1 MGKETLHRM
10 ETKDIYSNIPMRTWR
25 WLGVN
30 EIKTPAKIGDGIK
43 KQEIIVQDGQEDE
56 VVLEHRN
63 GGQHETVVHVGKNA
77 KLHLVLAQLVPTD
90 KPYTSRVTVD
100 VADGGAF
107 SYTGAEVGAST
118 LASELTVNLSGK
130 ESTADVWSL
139 YFGDGDRLLDL
150 NYIIRQAGKKTDAN
164 MQVRGTLMGTSTKNF
179 RGTLD
184 FLEGGKGSV
193 GRENEEVMLLD
204 EGVRNRS
211 VPIMLSHEDDVDGHH
226 AVAVGRMDEAKL
238 FYLMSRGLDMEE
250 AKSLVVEASLRPVI
264 DRIPDEKLRDEIDQ
278 YLKGRLANG

>member
-1 MGKETLHRM
+1 M

-30 EIKTPAKIGDGIK
+30 EIKTPANIGDDIK
-43 KQEIIVQDGQEDE
+43 KQEITVEAGQSDE
-56 VVLEHRN
+56 LVLAHRA
-63 GGQHETVVHVGKNA
+63 GGQHETVVYVGAGA

-90 KPYTSRVTVD
+90 TPYTSRVTVD

-107 SYTGAEVGAST
+107 SYTGAELGGST
-118 LASELTVNLSGK
+118 IASELTVNLTGK

-139 YFGDGDRLLDL
+139 YFGDGERLLDL
-150 NYIIRQAGKKTDAN
+150 NYIIRQAGRKTDAN
-164 MQVRGTLMGTSTKNF
+164 MQVRGTLMGKSTKNF

-238 FYLMSRGLDMEE
+238 FYLMSRGLDLEE

-264 DRIPDEKLRDEIDQ
+264 DRISDAKLREKIDS

>member
-1 MGKETLHRM
+1 M
-10 ETKDIYSNIPMRTWR
+10 ETSEIYSNIPMRTWR

-30 EIKTPAKIGDGIK
+30 EIKQPEGIEAAGELPR
-43 KQEIIVQDGQEDE
+43 QQIVVEPGQSDE
-56 VVLEHRN
+56 VVLEHRE
-63 GGQHETVVHVGKNA
+63 GGTHETVVHVGKGA
-77 KLHLVLAQLVPTD
+77 KLHLVLAELAPSD
-90 KPYTSRVTVD
+90 APYTNRVKVQVD
-100 VADGGAF
+100 EDGAF
-107 SYTGAEVGAST
+107 SYTGAEVGGQTTAT
-118 LASELTVNLSGK
+118 ELTVNLAGDR
-130 ESTADVWSL
+130 STADVWAL
-139 YFGDGDRLLDL
+139 YFGDEERLLDL
-150 NYIIRQAGKKTDAN
+150 NYIIRQGGKKTDAN
-164 MQVRGTLMGTSTKNF
+164 MQVRGTLMGTATKNF

-184 FLEGGKGSV
+184 FLEGTKGSV

-226 AVAVGRMDEAKL
+226 AVSVGRMDEAKL

>member
-1 MGKETLHRM
+1 MDTNE
-10 ETKDIYSNIPMRTWR
+10 IYSEIPMRTWR

-30 EIKTPAKIGDGIK
+30 EIKTPANIGDDIK
-43 KQEIIVQDGQEDE
+43 KQEITVEAGQSDE
-56 VVLEHRN
+56 LVLEHRN
-63 GGQHETVVHVGKNA
+63 GGQHETVVHVGAGA

-90 KPYTSRVTVD
+90 TPYTSRVTVD

-107 SYTGAEVGAST
+107 SYTGAELGGST
-118 LASELTVNLSGK
+118 IASELTVNLTGK

-139 YFGDGDRLLDL
+139 YFGDGERLLDL
-150 NYIIRQAGKKTDAN
+150 NYIIRQAGRKTDAN
-164 MQVRGTLMGTSTKNF
+164 MQVRGTLMGKSTKNF

-238 FYLMSRGLDMEE
+238 FYLMSRGLDLEE

-264 DRIPDEKLRDEIDQ
+264 DRISDAKLREKIDS

>member
-1 MGKETLHRM
+1 
-10 ETKDIYSNIPMRTWR
+10 MRTWR

-30 EIKTPAKIGDGIK
+30 EIKQPEGIK
-43 KQEIIVQDGQEDE
+43 TAGELPRQQIVVEPGQSDE
-56 VVLEHRN
+56 VVLEHRE
-63 GGQHETVVHVGKNA
+63 GGAHETVVHVGKGA
-77 KLHLVLAQLVPTD
+77 KLHLVLAELAPSDT
-90 KPYTSRVTVD
+90 PYTNRVKVQVD
-100 VADGGAF
+100 EDGAF
-107 SYTGAEVGAST
+107 SYTGAEVGGQTTAT
-118 LASELTVNLSGK
+118 ELTVNLAGDR
-130 ESTADVWSL
+130 STADVWAL
-139 YFGDGDRLLDL
+139 YFGDEERLLDL
-150 NYIIRQAGKKTDAN
+150 NYIIRQGGKKTDAN
-164 MQVRGTLMGTSTKNF
+164 MQVRGTLMGKATKNF

-184 FLEGGKGSV
+184 FLEGTKGSV

-226 AVAVGRMDEAKL
+226 AVSVGRMDEAKL

>member
-1 MGKETLHRM
+1 M
-10 ETKDIYSNIPMRTWR
+10 
-25 WLGVN
+25 
-30 EIKTPAKIGDGIK
+30 
-43 KQEIIVQDGQEDE
+43 
-56 VVLEHRN
+56 
-63 GGQHETVVHVGKNA
+63 
-77 KLHLVLAQLVPTD
+77 LAELAPSDT
-90 KPYTSRVTVD
+90 PYTNRVKVQVD
-100 VADGGAF
+100 EDGAF
-107 SYTGAEVGAST
+107 SYTGAEVGGQTTAT
-118 LASELTVNLSGK
+118 ELTVNLAGDR
-130 ESTADVWSL
+130 STADVWAL
-139 YFGDGDRLLDL
+139 YFGDEERLLDL
-150 NYIIRQAGKKTDAN
+150 NYIIRQGGKKTDAN
-164 MQVRGTLMGTSTKNF
+164 MQVRGTLMGKATKNF

-184 FLEGGKGSV
+184 FLEGTKGSV

-226 AVAVGRMDEAKL
+226 AVSVGRMDEAKL

>member
-1 MGKETLHRM
+1 M
-10 ETKDIYSNIPMRTWR
+10 ETSEIYSNIPMRTWR

-30 EIKTPAKIGDGIK
+30 EIRQPEGIEAAGELK
-43 KQEIIVQDGQEDE
+43 KQQIVVEPGQSDE
-56 VVLEHRN
+56 VVIEHRE
-63 GGQHETVVHVGKNA
+63 GGAHETVVHVGKGA
-77 KLHLVLAQLVPTD
+77 KLHLVLAELAPTD
-90 KPYTSRVTVD
+90 APYTNRVKVQVD
-100 VADGGAF
+100 ADGAF
-107 SYTGAEVGAST
+107 SYTGAEIGGRTTAT
-118 LASELTVNLSGK
+118 ELTVNLAGDRA
-130 ESTADVWSL
+130 TADVWSL
-139 YFGDGDRLLDL
+139 YFGDEDRLLDL
-150 NYIIRQAGKKTDAN
+150 NYIIRQGGKKTDAN
-164 MQVRGTLMGTSTKNF
+164 MQVRGTLMGQATKNF

-184 FLEGGKGSV
+184 FLEGTKGSV

-264 DRIPDEKLRDEIDQ
+264 DRIPDEKLKGEIDT

>member
-1 MGKETLHRM
+1 MNTE
-10 ETKDIYSNIPMRTWR
+10 EIYSNIPMRTWR

-30 EIKTPAKIGDGIK
+30 EIKKPANIGDEIK
-43 KQEIIVQDGQEDE
+43 KQEITVEDGQSDE
-56 VVLEHRN
+56 LVLEHRE
-63 GGQHETVVHVGKNA
+63 GGQHETVVHIGKNA
-77 KLHLVLAQLVPTD
+77 KLHLVLAELVPTD
-90 KPYTSRVTVD
+90 TPYTSRVTVD

-107 SYTGAEVGAST
+107 SYTGAECGGST
-118 LASELTVNLSGK
+118 IASELTVNLNGDA
-130 ESTADVWSL
+130 STADVWSL
-139 YFGDGDRLLDL
+139 YFGDGERLLDL

-164 MQVRGTLMGTSTKNF
+164 MQVRGTLMGKATKNF

-193 GRENEEVMLLD
+193 GRENEEVMMLD

-250 AKSLVVEASLRPVI
+250 AKSLVVEASLRPVL
-264 DRIPDEKLRDEIDQ
+264 DRIPDEKLKSEIDA
-278 YLKGRLANG
+278 YLQRRLANG

>member
-1 MGKETLHRM
+1 M
-10 ETKDIYSNIPMRTWR
+10 ETSEIYSNIPMRTWR

-30 EIKTPAKIGDGIK
+30 EIKQPEGIK
-43 KQEIIVQDGQEDE
+43 TAGKLPRQQIVVEPGQSDE
-56 VVLEHRN
+56 VVLEHRE
-63 GGQHETVVHVGKNA
+63 GGAHETVVHVGKGA
-77 KLHLVLAQLVPTD
+77 KLHLVLAELAPSDT
-90 KPYTSRVTVD
+90 PYTNRVKVQVD
-100 VADGGAF
+100 EDGAF
-107 SYTGAEVGAST
+107 SYTGAEVGGKTRAT
-118 LASELTVNLSGK
+118 ELTVNLAGDR
-130 ESTADVWSL
+130 STADVWAL
-139 YFGDGDRLLDL
+139 YFGDEDRLLDL
-150 NYIIRQAGKKTDAN
+150 NYIIRQGGRKTDAN
-164 MQVRGTLMGTSTKNF
+164 MQVRGTLMGKATKNF

-184 FLEGGKGSV
+184 FLEGTKGSV

-226 AVAVGRMDEAKL
+226 AVSVGRMDEAKL

>member
-1 MGKETLHRM
+1 MDTNE
-10 ETKDIYSNIPMRTWR
+10 IYSEIPMRTWR

-30 EIKTPAKIGDGIK
+30 EIKTPANIGDTIK
-43 KQEIIVQDGQEDE
+43 KQEITVEAGQSDE
-56 VVLEHRN
+56 LVLEHRN
-63 GGQHETVVHVGKNA
+63 GGQHETVVHVGAGA

-90 KPYTSRVTVD
+90 APNSSYTSRVTVD

-107 SYTGAEVGAST
+107 SYTGAELGGNT
-118 LASELTVNLSGK
+118 IASELTVNLTGK

-139 YFGDGDRLLDL
+139 YFGDGARLLDL

-184 FLEGGKGSV
+184 FLEGAKGSV

-204 EGVRNRS
+204 EDVRNRS

-238 FYLMSRGLDMEE
+238 FYLMSRGLDLEE

-264 DRIPDEKLRDEIDQ
+264 DRIPDAKLREEIDS

>member
-1 MGKETLHRM
+1 M
-10 ETKDIYSNIPMRTWR
+10 DSNAIYSCIPMRTWR

-30 EIKTPAKIGDGIK
+30 EIKKPANIGDEIK
-43 KQEIIVQDGQEDE
+43 KQEITVEDSQSDE
-56 VVLEHRN
+56 LVLEHRE
-63 GGQHETVVHVGKNA
+63 GGQHETVVHIGKNA
-77 KLHLVLAQLVPTD
+77 KLHLVLAELVPTD
-90 KPYTSRVTVD
+90 TPYTSRVTVD

-107 SYTGAEVGAST
+107 SYTGAECGGST
-118 LASELTVNLSGK
+118 IASELTVKLNGDA
-130 ESTADVWSL
+130 STADVWSL
-139 YFGDGDRLLDL
+139 YFGDGERLLDL

-164 MQVRGTLMGTSTKNF
+164 MQVRGTLMGKATKNF

-250 AKSLVVEASLRPVI
+250 AKSLVVEASLRPVL
-264 DRIPDEKLRDEIDQ
+264 DRIPDEKLKGEIDA
-278 YLKGRLANG
+278 YLQRRLANG

>member
-1 MGKETLHRM
+1 M
-10 ETKDIYSNIPMRTWR
+10 ETSEIYSNIPMRTWR

-30 EIKTPAKIGDGIK
+30 EIKQPAGIEAAGELPR
-43 KQEIIVQDGQEDE
+43 QQIVVEPGQSDE
-56 VVLEHRN
+56 VVIEHRE
-63 GGQHETVVHVGKNA
+63 GGAHETVVHVGKGA
-77 KLHLVLAQLVPTD
+77 KLHLVLAELAPTD
-90 KPYTSRVTVD
+90 APYTNRVKVQVD
-100 VADGGAF
+100 ADGAF
-107 SYTGAEVGAST
+107 SYTGAEIGGRTTAT
-118 LASELTVNLSGK
+118 ELTVNLAGDRA
-130 ESTADVWSL
+130 TADVWSL
-139 YFGDGDRLLDL
+139 YFGDEDRLLDL
-150 NYIIRQAGKKTDAN
+150 NYIIRQGGKKTDAN
-164 MQVRGTLMGTSTKNF
+164 MQVRGTLMGQATKNF

-184 FLEGGKGSV
+184 FLEGTKGSV

-264 DRIPDEKLRDEIDQ
+264 DRIPDEKLKGEIDT

>member
-1 MGKETLHRM
+1 M
-10 ETKDIYSNIPMRTWR
+10 ETSEIYSNIPMRTWR

-30 EIKTPAKIGDGIK
+30 EIRQPEGIEAAGELK
-43 KQEIIVQDGQEDE
+43 KQQIVVEPGQSDE
-56 VVLEHRN
+56 VVIEHRE
-63 GGQHETVVHVGKNA
+63 GGAHETVVHVGKGA
-77 KLHLVLAQLVPTD
+77 KLHLVLAELAPTD
-90 KPYTSRVTVD
+90 APYTNRVKVQVD
-100 VADGGAF
+100 ADGAF
-107 SYTGAEVGAST
+107 SYTGAEIGGRTTAT
-118 LASELTVNLSGK
+118 ELTVNLAGDRA
-130 ESTADVWSL
+130 TADVWSL
-139 YFGDGDRLLDL
+139 YFGDEDRLLDL
-150 NYIIRQAGKKTDAN
+150 NYIIRQGGKKTDAN
-164 MQVRGTLMGTSTKNF
+164 MQVRGTLMGQATKNF

-184 FLEGGKGSV
+184 FLEGTKGSV

>member
-1 MGKETLHRM
+1 
-10 ETKDIYSNIPMRTWR
+10 MRTWR

-30 EIKTPAKIGDGIK
+30 EIKQPAGIEAAGELPR
-43 KQEIIVQDGQEDE
+43 QQIVVEPGQSDE
-56 VVLEHRN
+56 VVLEHRE
-63 GGQHETVVHVGKNA
+63 GGAHETVVHVGKGA
-77 KLHLVLAQLVPTD
+77 KLHLVLAELAPSD
-90 KPYTSRVTVD
+90 APYTNRVKVQVD
-100 VADGGAF
+100 EDGAF
-107 SYTGAEVGAST
+107 SYTGAEVGGKTTAT
-118 LASELTVNLSGK
+118 ELTVNLAGDR
-130 ESTADVWSL
+130 STADVWAL
-139 YFGDGDRLLDL
+139 YFGDEERLLDL

-164 MQVRGTLMGTSTKNF
+164 MQVRGTLMGKATKNF

-184 FLEGGKGSV
+184 FLEGTKGSV

-264 DRIPDEKLRDEIDQ
+264 DRIPDEKDR
-278 YLKGRLANG
+278 KSTRLNSSHP

>member
-1 MGKETLHRM
+1 MNTDE
-10 ETKDIYSNIPMRTWR
+10 IYSNIPMRTWR

-30 EIKTPAKIGDGIK
+30 EIKKPESIGDEIR
-43 KQEIIVQDGQEDE
+43 KQEITVDDGQSDE
-56 VVLEHRN
+56 LVLEHRE
-63 GGQHETVVHVGKNA
+63 GGQHETVVHIGKGA
-77 KLHLVLAQLVPTD
+77 KLHLVLAELVPTD
-90 KPYTSRVTVD
+90 QPYTSRVTVD

-107 SYTGAEVGAST
+107 SYTGAEVGGST
-118 LASELTVNLSGK
+118 MASELTVNLNGDA
-130 ESTADVWSL
+130 STADVWSL

-164 MQVRGTLMGTSTKNF
+164 MQVRGTL
-179 RGTLD
+179 D
-184 FLEGGKGSV
+184 FLEGTKGSV

-226 AVAVGRMDEAKL
+226 AVSVGRMDEAKL
-238 FYLMSRGLDMEE
+238 FYLMSRGLDLEE
-250 AKSLVVEASLRPVI
+250 AKSLVVEASLRPVL
-264 DRIPDEKLRDEIDQ
+264 DRIPVDALKEEIDA

>member
-1 MGKETLHRM
+1 
-10 ETKDIYSNIPMRTWR
+10 
-25 WLGVN
+25 
-30 EIKTPAKIGDGIK
+30 
-43 KQEIIVQDGQEDE
+43 
-56 VVLEHRN
+56 
-63 GGQHETVVHVGKNA
+63 
-77 KLHLVLAQLVPTD
+77 
-90 KPYTSRVTVD
+90 
-100 VADGGAF
+100 
-107 SYTGAEVGAST
+107 
-118 LASELTVNLSGK
+118 
-130 ESTADVWSL
+130 
-139 YFGDGDRLLDL
+139 
-150 NYIIRQAGKKTDAN
+150 
-164 MQVRGTLMGTSTKNF
+164 MQVRGTLIGKATKNF

-184 FLEGGKGSV
+184 FLEGTKGSV

-226 AVAVGRMDEAKL
+226 AVSVGRMDEAKL

>member
-1 MGKETLHRM
+1 MNTDE
-10 ETKDIYSNIPMRTWR
+10 IYSNIPMRTWR

-30 EIKTPAKIGDGIK
+30 EIKKPESIGDEIR
-43 KQEIIVQDGQEDE
+43 KQEITVDDGQSDE
-56 VVLEHRN
+56 LVLEHRE
-63 GGQHETVVHVGKNA
+63 GGQHETVVHIGKGA
-77 KLHLVLAQLVPTD
+77 KLHLVLAELVPTD
-90 KPYTSRVTVD
+90 QPYTSRVTVD

-107 SYTGAEVGAST
+107 SYTGAEVGGST
-118 LASELTVNLSGK
+118 MASELTVNLNGDA
-130 ESTADVWSL
+130 STADVWSL

-184 FLEGGKGSV
+184 FLEGTKGSV

-226 AVAVGRMDEAKL
+226 AVSVGRMDEAKL
-238 FYLMSRGLDMEE
+238 FYLMSRGLDLEE

-264 DRIPDEKLRDEIDQ
+264 DRIPDAKLREEIDS